1 MREKIER
8 FLAGLTVVLLI
19 LFLALAWMLRIEDP
33 FGEAQEHEML
43 IDQAPSET
51 P

>member
-1 MREKIER
+1 MKRNFEI
-8 FLAGLTVVLLI
+8 FLALLLLLI
-19 LFLALAWMLRIEDP
+19 FLTLAWMLRIEDP